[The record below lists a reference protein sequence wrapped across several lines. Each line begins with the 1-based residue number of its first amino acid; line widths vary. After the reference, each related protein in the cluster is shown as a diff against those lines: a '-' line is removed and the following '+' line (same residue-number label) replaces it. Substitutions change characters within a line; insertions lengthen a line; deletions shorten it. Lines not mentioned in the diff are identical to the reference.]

1 MYVTQSRFLKFVC
14 SQSTAKTLD
23 AFSTNLHPMMHL
35 VSLSEPIVIGYS
47 TMHIFLVFVEKLIFR
62 RAQIPGVLLE
72 ALVVFIG

>member
-14 SQSTAKTLD
+14 SQSTAKSLD
-23 AFSTNLHPMMHL
+23 AFSTNLHLMMHL

-47 TMHIFLVFVEKLIFR
+47 MMRIFLVFVKKLFLG
-62 RAQIPGVLLE
+62 RALIPGALLA